1 MMARA
6 FNGHHYNYIALGHR
20 GAHCR
25 AGGRCCMHVFQAFS
39 TLSHRDPFSSMQ
51 ARTNSMKQL
60 QSEAPSLARTKSL
73 P

>member
-1 MMARA
+1 MMAGA
-6 FNGHHYNYIALGHR
+6 LNGHHHAALGHR

-25 AGGRCCMHVFQAFS
+25 AGGCCMHVFQAFS
-39 TLSHRDPFSSMQ
+39 TLSHKDPFSSMQ